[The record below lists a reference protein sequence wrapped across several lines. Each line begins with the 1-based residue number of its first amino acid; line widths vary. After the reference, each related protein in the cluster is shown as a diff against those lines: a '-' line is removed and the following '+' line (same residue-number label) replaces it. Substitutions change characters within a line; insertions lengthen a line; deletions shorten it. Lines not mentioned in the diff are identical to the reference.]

1 MKCQYIALKVLNAM
15 DNEKEIRIVE
25 RIVDEHHKSSS
36 FIQRYKGIL
45 HQVQSSIASFF
56 GTIRI
61 DNSRMYYEIPG
72 IVYDVVY
79 KIGECHWKETS
90 FLPQEWEFEGFSLEY
105 FKQCW
110 LVLFTLSFIS

>member
-56 GTIRI
+56 EIYGKENSKGPHDCGY
-61 DNSRMYYEIPG
+61 DNIIGCTFGWRCMLCSPFYRNDDSGRSCYTYRPG
-72 IVYDVVY
+72 SAV
-79 KIGECHWKETS
+79 HA
-90 FLPQEWEFEGFSLEY
+90 
-105 FKQCW
+105 
-110 LVLFTLSFIS
+110 